1 MITVIDYGGSNLSS
15 IIYSLNRL
23 GFSAKISQDAKTII
37 NSSHVILPG
46 VTSAETAMKNLLDLS
61 LIDVIRTLTQPVLG
75 ICLGM
80 QILFDHSEEG
90 NVPCLQIIP
99 GNVKGLCPHENVT
112 VPHMG
117 WNAVKKLNNEFI
129 MKNIPDLSY
138 VYYVHSYAAPVGL
151 FTSALTNHGNMF
163 SASVQYRNFFGTQ
176 FHPER
181 SGIIGDRILKNFLE
195 L

>member
-1 MITVIDYGGSNLSS
+1 MITIIDYGGSNLAS

-23 GFSAKISQDAKTII
+23 GFSANISKDAETIMK
-37 NSSHVILPG
+37 SSHIILPG
-46 VTSAETAMKNLLDLS
+46 VTSAETAMKNLINLS
-61 LIDVIRTLTQPVLG
+61 LVDVIRSLTQPVLG

-90 NVPCLQIIP
+90 NIPCLQIIP
-99 GNVKGLCPHENVT
+99 GNVKALCSRENFT

-117 WNAVKKLNNEFI
+117 WNVIKKLNDEYI
-129 MKNIPDLSY
+129 MKNIPDVSY
-138 VYYVHSYAAPVGL
+138 VYYVHSFAAPIGL
-151 FTSALTNHGNMF
+151 FTSAVTNHGNDF
-163 SASVQYRNFFGTQ
+163 SASVQHRNFFGTQ

-181 SGIIGDRILKNFLE
+181 SGVIGSHILKNFLE